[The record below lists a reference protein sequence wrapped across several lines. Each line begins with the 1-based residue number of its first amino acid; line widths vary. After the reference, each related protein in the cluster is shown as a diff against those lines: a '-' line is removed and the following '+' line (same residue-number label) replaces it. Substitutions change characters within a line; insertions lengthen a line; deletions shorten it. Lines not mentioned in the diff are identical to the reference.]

1 MKILVNVKSDE
12 ISYLIQ
18 QQQKSVRKYKNA
30 NNNIEPIMKYYLHL
44 DILHNMILLLNK
56 DRLIKIIIHKF
67 TIYLKKQ
74 KQKAFLK

>member
-18 QQQKSVRKYKNA
+18 QQKSVITYKNA

-74 KQKAFLK
+74 KLKAFLK